1 MKLNNA
7 FANLLTPAVQIAA
20 LGTKTKIQ
28 VFLTTGG
35 RVWLD
40 NVPNGSIQMELLKRK
55 IGMSHMRGFKRVEVA
70 AR

>member
-7 FANLLTPAVQIAA
+7 FAQLLTPAVEMAA
-20 LGTKTKIQ
+20 LGTKTKIKVQ
-28 VFLTTGG
+28 LNTGG

-40 NVPNGSIQMELLKRK
+40 NVPNGSIQLELLKRK
-55 IGMSHMRGFKRVEVA
+55 IGMSQVRFFERVEVA